1 VKCPRHHLSS
11 ACNCDPSPP
20 CQKTSDCEVLHERDQ
35 TGLNVRL
42 ERLPYEI
49 HGFPSIHMSLF
60 QGYSFPQIPLTH
72 PAASMPFM
80 SSPFTNHAQQRDSF
94 LDSPAYKPNSAP
106 TLRLFYNILQNL
118 QLPHPLPTSSAYIIN
133 HPHPSS
139 IHCSN
144 IFHNHTN
151 QLLHLKDQSST
162 HSQAHQGIASNWY
175 LFSFHTCT
183 QIPSTSI
190 FSTHFK
196 HI

>member
-1 VKCPRHHLSS
+1 MRFTAFAASTCLYFTAIHFPKF
-11 ACNCDPSPP
+11 PSFIQQHR
-20 CQKTSDCEVLHERDQ
+20 CRSCLLHSRI
-35 TGLNVRL
+35 THSR
-42 ERLPYEI
+42 EI
-49 HGFPSIHMSLF
+49 HSWILQHINPTL
-60 QGYSFPQIPLTH
+60 P
-72 PAASMPFM
+72 
-80 SSPFTNHAQQRDSF
+80 
-94 LDSPAYKPNSAP
+94 P
-106 TLRLFYNILQNL
+106 TLRLFYNILKNL
-118 QLPHPLPTSSAYIIN
+118 QLPHPHPLPTSSAYIIN